1 VDTKLTLKLDRA
13 VIERT
18 KQYAEQRGVSL
29 SEMVETYF
37 VGLTRSENTARR
49 EPTGIVAELA
59 GIARGVQIDGSAESY
74 ADYLAAKY
82 A

>member
-1 VDTKLTLKLDRA
+1 MDTKLTLKLDRDI
-13 VIERT
+13 IERT

-37 VGLTRSENTARR
+37 AGLTRTTARR

-59 GIARGVQIDGSAESY
+59 GIARGVTMDDSAESY

-82 A
+82 S